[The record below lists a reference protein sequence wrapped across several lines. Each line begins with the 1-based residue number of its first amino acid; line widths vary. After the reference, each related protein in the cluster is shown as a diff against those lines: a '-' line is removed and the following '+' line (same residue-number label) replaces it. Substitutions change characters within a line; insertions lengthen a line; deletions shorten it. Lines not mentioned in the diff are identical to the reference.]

1 MVNCRMTNAPC
12 GYLTVTSQGLIKDV
26 NQTLLTM
33 LGYEQD
39 DLLHQHMESLLTSA
53 SKMVFHSLFFL
64 QLQLKGQIE
73 EIYVTLKGKNRE
85 EIPVLMLG
93 NKVTDDTD
101 AMIDCMVV
109 KMAKRNE
116 YEKELRQVKKELERA
131 YKKENELRSLF
142 ETTLFSINEGI
153 IVTDKEGKI
162 TLMNRMAEIFTGWPQ
177 ASVIGQAFADI
188 FLTYHRQ
195 TREKKPVIIDD
206 MVCVG
211 CQGSIDDVILVSRD
225 GTERF
230 IMGTVANMVAK
241 DGGITGVVISFRDI
255 TKEYLQAKEIDGFLN
270 VNLDMLCVT
279 DLAANFHKVNKKF
292 EEILGYKTEELVG
305 ESYLSFIHEEDIPGT
320 LDAMKALTNQNA
332 LSGFT
337 NRYRCKDGS
346 YKYIEWHSQPGVGGF
361 IYSSARDVTEKKQK
375 EEQLLKIAVRDQLTG
390 LYNRH
395 YFNMILGEEM
405 EKADRYQQPL
415 TLAILDLDHFKYVND
430 TWGHPIGDELLK
442 LTAAT
447 AKKQLRGADLLI
459 RFGGEEFVVLMPQT
473 STQGAIKALE
483 KIRLAIENTDH
494 PVTGKRTV
502 SIGVAER
509 ATTEAFRDW
518 YQRADEALYRA
529 KQKGRNRVVAYE
541 LGKSK

>member
-1 MVNCRMTNAPC
+1 MNCRMTNAPC